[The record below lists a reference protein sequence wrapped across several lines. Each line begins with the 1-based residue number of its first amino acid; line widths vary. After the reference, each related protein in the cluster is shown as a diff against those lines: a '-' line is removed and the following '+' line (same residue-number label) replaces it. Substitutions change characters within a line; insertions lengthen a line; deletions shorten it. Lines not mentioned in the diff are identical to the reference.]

1 MAYLVSFSFAINY
14 SQTVLFI
21 YTFFK
26 AAYHGMTNLA
36 SGQGL
41 SKRLLPKKYGN
52 DGSKHMGLQIA
63 EIGCGITR

>member
-1 MAYLVSFSFAINY
+1 MVYLVSFFFAINY
-14 SQTVLFI
+14 SQRVLFI
-21 YTFFK
+21 YEFFK
-26 AAYHGMTNLA
+26 AAYQGMTNVA

-63 EIGCGITR
+63 VIECRITR

>member
-1 MAYLVSFSFAINY
+1 MVCLVSFSFPFNY
-14 SQTVLFI
+14 PQRVLFI

-26 AAYHGMTNLA
+26 DAYRGMTDLA

-41 SKRLLPKKYGN
+41 SERLLAKKYGN

-63 EIGCGITR
+63 EIECGVTR